1 MNRINQFVLCDEWRL
16 AFSLSDKQFYG
27 NINRDRID
35 LIESYG
41 LRDAIRHVGP
51 RRRAMEAQVTRYYSD
66 GRRLIDIKEW
76 EEEE

>member
-1 MNRINQFVLCDEWRL
+1 MNRVNRFVLCDEWRM
-16 AFSLSDKQFYG
+16 AFSLSNKEFYG
-27 NINRDRID
+27 NINRGRLD

-66 GRRLIDIKEW
+66 GCRLIDIKEW
-76 EEEE
+76 EGEE